1 MTKIGERR
9 AAQLQALIDAA
20 EQTVAEHGLAAL
32 KARDLAAKIGISLG
46 GLYNLVG
53 DLDEATLHV
62 GARTLARLD
71 RALSEAA
78 THENQPV
85 ERLVAMALAY
95 CRFAAEN
102 LALWRALFEHR
113 MAPSASVP
121 PWHAAT
127 QLDLFAHIA
136 VPLRQILPGADE
148 EGRALFG
155 RTLFSAAHGVVAL
168 GLEEKLV
175 AVPRAALEAQVELLV
190 RAICAG
196 LAADSGAKVGN

>member
-1 MTKIGERR
+1 MTKTQERR

-20 EQTVAEHGLAAL
+20 EQTVAEQGLAAL
-32 KARDLAAKIGISLG
+32 KARDLAAKIGVSLG

-53 DLDEATLHV
+53 DLDEAILHV

-78 THENQPV
+78 TNENRPV

-95 CRFAAEN
+95 CRFASAN

-113 MAPSASVP
+113 MAPGSAVP
-121 PWHAAT
+121 EWHATT
-127 QLDLFAHIA
+127 QLDLFAHVA
-136 VPLRQILPGADE
+136 APLRQLLPGADE
-148 EGRALFG
+148 EDRVLVG
-155 RTLFSAAHGVVAL
+155 RTLFSAVHGVVAL

-190 RAICAG
+190 RAVCHG
-196 LAADSGAKVGN
+196 LPAKFAAKPGN